1 MTIHQHPQDTQAGAT
16 PANSGRF
23 ASPPLRIEKLRT
35 RAAPLDMTSDQ
46 FRSLGHDLVDQIAD
60 FLASVRTHPVTRAE
74 SPEEVRAALSAN
86 RALPEEGQDP
96 ESLLRG
102 TAALLFEHSL
112 FNGHPRFYG
121 YITSSPAPI
130 GMLADLLAAA
140 VNANVG
146 AWKLAPIAT
155 EIEAQVIRWLAQFIG
170 YPAECGGLLLSGG
183 NMANLTCFL
192 AARAAQAGWDVR
204 RQGVA
209 GGPRLCVYASGET
222 HTWLQKAV
230 DLAGLGTKAIHW
242 IDGPRGMNLDE
253 LQARY
258 RRDRDEGYQ
267 PFLVVGSAGTV
278 STGAVEPLPQL
289 AAFCQEHKLWFHV
302 DGAYGAFANGL
313 AGAPPELKG
322 LESADSVAVDPH
334 KWLYAPLEAG
344 CALVRNSSA
353 LRNAFSYHPPYYS
366 FEGEGLNYYDI
377 GPQNSRGFRALK
389 VWLALQQA
397 GAAGY
402 REMIQGDI
410 TLAQHLYDLAVDH
423 PELEAITQHLSITT
437 LRYVPPDLRAE
448 VGSEQT
454 ENYLNELNRRLLE
467 AIEKSGE
474 AFISNAVIAGEYA
487 LRFCI
492 VNFRASSCD
501 IEAMPQLVA
510 RLGRRIHAELRS
522 STPRST
528 PVPEEGQSHP
538 T

>member
-1 MTIHQHPQDTQAGAT
+1 MTIHHHPQDPQAGA
-16 PANSGRF
+16 
-23 ASPPLRIEKLRT
+23 SPRLHSEELRT
-35 RAAPLDMTSDQ
+35 RAAPLDMTGDQ
-46 FRSLGHDLVDQIAD
+46 FRSLGHDLVDRIAD
-60 FLASVRTHPVTRAE
+60 FLASIRTHPVTRAE
-74 SPEEVRAALSAN
+74 SPEEVRSALSAN
-86 RALPEEGQDP
+86 RALPEEGRDP
-96 ESLLRG
+96 QSLLREA
-102 TAALLFEHSL
+102 AALLFEHST

-121 YITSSPAPI
+121 YITSSAAPI
-130 GMLADLLAAA
+130 GMLADLLASA

-146 AWKLAPIAT
+146 AWRLAPIAT

-170 YPAECGGLLLSGG
+170 YPADCGGLLLSGG

-209 GGPRLCVYASGET
+209 SGPRLCVYASAET
-222 HTWLQKAV
+222 HTWIQKAT
-230 DLAGLGTKAIHW
+230 DLAGLGTDAIHW
-242 IDGPRGMNLDE
+242 IDGPRGMDLGE

-258 RRDRDEGYQ
+258 RRDIDEGYQ

-278 STGAVEPLPQL
+278 STGTVEPLPDL

-344 CALVRNSSA
+344 CALVRNPSA

-397 GAAGY
+397 GASGY
-402 REMIQGDI
+402 REMIQDDI
-410 TLAQHLYDLAVDH
+410 TLARYLYDLAVDH
-423 PELEAITQHLSITT
+423 SELEAITHHLSITT
-437 LRYVPPDLRAE
+437 LRYVPQELWAE
-448 VGSEQT
+448 QGSPET
-454 ENYLNELNRRLLE
+454 EEYLNELNLRLVA

-474 AFISNAVIAGEYA
+474 AFISNAVISDRYA

-492 VNFRASSCD
+492 VNFRTSAED
-501 IEAMPQLVA
+501 IEAMPPLVA

-522 STPRST
+522 STGRISES
-528 PVPEEGQSHP
+528 VLEKG
-538 T
+538 

>member
-1 MTIHQHPQDTQAGAT
+1 MTIHENAQGTQGA
-16 PANSGRF
+16 A
-23 ASPPLRIEKLRT
+23 LRIEKLRT
-35 RAAPLDMTSDQ
+35 RAAPLEMTGDQ
-46 FRSLGHDLVDQIAD
+46 FRSLGHDLVDRIAD
-60 FLASVRTHPVTRAE
+60 FLASIRTRPVMRAE
-74 SPEEVRAALSAN
+74 SPEEVRAAVSAK

-96 ESLLRG
+96 GALLRD

-121 YITSSPAPI
+121 YITSSAAPI

-140 VNANVG
+140 VNPNVG
-146 AWKLAPIAT
+146 AWKLSPMAT

-170 YPAECGGLLLSGG
+170 YPAHCGGLLLSGG

-192 AARAAQAGWDVR
+192 AARVAQAGWDVR

-209 GGPRLCVYASGET
+209 DGPRLCVYASRET
-222 HTWLQKAV
+222 HTWIQKAA
-230 DLAGLGTKAIHW
+230 DLAGLGTEAIHW
-242 IDGPRGMNLDE
+242 LDGPRGMNQDD

-258 RRDRDEGYQ
+258 WRDIDEGYQ

-278 STGAVEPLPQL
+278 STGAVEPLPEL
-289 AAFCQEHKLWFHV
+289 AVFCQEHKLWFHV

-322 LESADSVAVDPH
+322 LELADSVAVDPH

-344 CALVRNSSA
+344 CALVRNPSA
-353 LRNAFSYHPPYYS
+353 LRNAFSYHPPYYN

-402 REMIQGDI
+402 REMIQDDI
-410 TLAQHLYDLAVDH
+410 TLARYLYDLAVDH
-423 PELEAITQHLSITT
+423 PELEAITHHLSITT
-437 LRYVPPDLRAE
+437 LRYVPQELRAE
-448 VGSEQT
+448 LGSQET
-454 ENYLNELNRRLLE
+454 EEYLNDLNRRLLE
-467 AIEKSGE
+467 ALEISGE
-474 AFISNAVIAGEYA
+474 AFVSNAMISGKYA

-492 VNFRASSCD
+492 VNFRASTDD
-501 IEAMPQLVA
+501 IEAMPPLVA
-510 RLGRRIHAELRS
+510 RLGRRIHAELTS
-522 STPRST
+522 STTRIS
-528 PVPEEGQSHP
+528 E
-538 T
+538 

>member
-1 MTIHQHPQDTQAGAT
+1 MTIYQNAEDTQAGAT
-16 PANSGRF
+16 RLLE
-23 ASPPLRIEKLRT
+23 LRART
-35 RAAPLDMTSDQ
+35 APLDMTGDQ
-46 FRSLGHDLVDQIAD
+46 FRSLGHDLVDRIAD
-60 FLASVRTHPVTRAE
+60 FLSSIRSQPVTRSE
-74 SPEEVRAALSAN
+74 SSQEVRRALSAN
-86 RALPEEGQDP
+86 RMLPEEGQKPD
-96 ESLLRG
+96 SLLRDA
-102 TAALLFEHSL
+102 AALLFEHSL

-121 YITSSPAPI
+121 YITSSAAPI

-146 AWKLAPIAT
+146 AWKLSPMAT
-155 EIEAQVIRWLAQFIG
+155 EIEAQTIRWVAQFIG
-170 YPAECGGLLLSGG
+170 YPADCGGLLLSGG

-209 GGPRLCVYASGET
+209 GAPRQCVYASGET
-222 HTWLQKAV
+222 HTWIQKAA
-230 DLAGLGTKAIHW
+230 DLAGLGTEAIHW
-242 IDGPRGMNLDE
+242 IGGRQGMDLDE

-258 RRDRDEGYQ
+258 RRDRDEGYR

-278 STGAVEPLPQL
+278 STGAVEPLPEL

-313 AGAPPELKG
+313 VGAPSELKG
-322 LESADSVAVDPH
+322 LEAADSVAVDPH

-344 CALVRNSSA
+344 CALVRNPSA
-353 LRNAFSYHPPYYS
+353 LRNAFSYHPPYYN
-366 FEGEGLNYYDI
+366 FDGEGLNYYDV

-402 REMIQGDI
+402 RKMIQDDI
-410 TLAQHLYDLAVDH
+410 TLARYLYDLAVDH
-423 PELEAITQHLSITT
+423 PELEAITHHLSITT
-437 LRYVPPDLRAE
+437 LRYVPPEIRAE
-448 VGSEQT
+448 LGT
-454 ENYLNELNRRLLE
+454 EETEEYLNELNRRLLE

-474 AFISNAVIAGEYA
+474 AFMSNAVVAGKYA

-492 VNFRASSCD
+492 VNFRTSAGD

-510 RLGRRIHAELRS
+510 DLGRGIHAELRH
-522 STPRST
+522 STT
-528 PVPEEGQSHP
+528 